1 MAKRYAR
8 DKTPSLPPVEKVE
21 VSEKHIKLRVVLF
34 ILLLVIGVVA
44 IGFGVSFLFAKES
57 GWYEISPENSQQL
70 TGKGYSFY
78 YYLEDEGFLKK
89 SERKAVTSA
98 YSTALDKAYITFTNL
113 EFGESVNINTLNK
126 KPNTEIIVDSALY
139 SALEKLKNAGIR
151 NHFLA
156 PLYPTYN
163 NIYTTESDVFLKD
176 YDPSEN
182 SEVRAFFDKVL
193 TYANDPN
200 KVDVVLLGDNKVK
213 LSVSADYIAF
223 AQSEGITS
231 FVDFGWMTNAF
242 IVDYVADSM
251 VAKNF
256 TKGSFSSTDGF
267 IRNFCTTTDSFFTNI
282 YDVRGDQ
289 IYLSANFR
297 YSKNMAI
304 ISYKGFIL
312 SPADYGRYYQTDEG
326 KVYTPF
332 ISPIDGLTKGPHP
345 YLMVYSTSNKCV
357 DLLTNTVN
365 AYVGDSLDEVAIQNL
380 PTFLISYVY
389 CKDAKILTNDENAVF
404 NEVYHDETF
413 EYKVE
418 VVK

>member
-200 KVDVVLLGDNKVK
+200 KVDVVCL
-213 LSVSADYIAF
+213 
-223 AQSEGITS
+223 GIT
-231 FVDFGWMTNAF
+231 
-242 IVDYVADSM
+242 
-251 VAKNF
+251 
-256 TKGSFSSTDGF
+256 
-267 IRNFCTTTDSFFTNI
+267 R
-282 YDVRGDQ
+282 
-289 IYLSANFR
+289 
-297 YSKNMAI
+297 
-304 ISYKGFIL
+304 
-312 SPADYGRYYQTDEG
+312 
-326 KVYTPF
+326 
-332 ISPIDGLTKGPHP
+332 
-345 YLMVYSTSNKCV
+345 
-357 DLLTNTVN
+357 
-365 AYVGDSLDEVAIQNL
+365 
-380 PTFLISYVY
+380 
-389 CKDAKILTNDENAVF
+389 
-404 NEVYHDETF
+404 
-413 EYKVE
+413 
-418 VVK
+418 